1 MQFRQLQRR
10 EFITLLGGAPVGH
23 LRGARSTRVRFG
35 ELLRRVGGKM
45 RSCLRVAIGLGAYST
60 LAAAEPPITIERL
73 LDQGWDLAGY
83 VGTSD
88 NRSSL
93 MLFRHKDKKYLVQCS
108 VLYDVTRA
116 PRPMINC
123 YELH

>member
-1 MQFRQLQRR
+1 
-10 EFITLLGGAPVGH
+10 
-23 LRGARSTRVRFG
+23 
-35 ELLRRVGGKM
+35 M
-45 RSCLRVAIGLGAYST
+45 RSCLRVAIGLGACST

-93 MLFRHKDKKYLVQCS
+93 CCSDTRISHLVQCS

>member
-1 MQFRQLQRR
+1 
-10 EFITLLGGAPVGH
+10 
-23 LRGARSTRVRFG
+23 
-35 ELLRRVGGKM
+35 M

-93 MLFRHKDKKYLVQCS
+93 MLFRHKDTKYLVQCS

>member
-1 MQFRQLQRR
+1 
-10 EFITLLGGAPVGH
+10 
-23 LRGARSTRVRFG
+23 
-35 ELLRRVGGKM
+35 M
-45 RSCLRVAIGLGAYST
+45 RSCLSVAIGLGACSS
-60 LAAAEPPITIERL
+60 LAAAEPALTIERL

-83 VGTSD
+83 VGTAD

-93 MLFRHKDKKYLVQCS
+93 LLFRHKDKKYLVQCS
-108 VLYDVTRA
+108 VLNDVTRA

>member
-1 MQFRQLQRR
+1 
-10 EFITLLGGAPVGH
+10 
-23 LRGARSTRVRFG
+23 
-35 ELLRRVGGKM
+35 M
-45 RSCLRVAIGLGAYST
+45 RSCHNVVAIGLGACSR
-60 LAAAEPPITIERL
+60 LAAAEPPTIERL

-108 VLYDVTRA
+108 VLYDATRG

>member
-1 MQFRQLQRR
+1 
-10 EFITLLGGAPVGH
+10 
-23 LRGARSTRVRFG
+23 
-35 ELLRRVGGKM
+35 M
-45 RSCLRVAIGLGAYST
+45 RSCLRVAIGLGACST

-93 MLFRHKDKKYLVQCS
+93 VLFRHRIRSTSCS
-108 VLYDVTRA
+108 VPYYMTR
-116 PRPMINC
+116 RGGRDR
-123 YELH
+123 

>member
-1 MQFRQLQRR
+1 
-10 EFITLLGGAPVGH
+10 
-23 LRGARSTRVRFG
+23 
-35 ELLRRVGGKM
+35 M

-60 LAAAEPPITIERL
+60 LAAAEPPITERL

>member
-1 MQFRQLQRR
+1 
-10 EFITLLGGAPVGH
+10 
-23 LRGARSTRVRFG
+23 
-35 ELLRRVGGKM
+35 
-45 RSCLRVAIGLGAYST
+45 
-60 LAAAEPPITIERL
+60 
-73 LDQGWDLAGY
+73 
-83 VGTSD
+83 
-88 NRSSL
+88 